1 MAEQTNT
8 ATPAAPNAE
17 EVEYEYVEVPE
28 GDAQQYE
35 ETAEYEYVEAPA
47 DDIQYEYVEVPE
59 GDAQQYEETAE
70 YEYVEAPAAEAPAT
84 EENVEYEYVEAP
96 AAEENVE
103 YEYVEAPAAEAPA
116 AEENVEYEYVEAPAA
131 EASATEENVEYEYVE
146 APAAEAPATEE
157 NVEYE
162 YVEAPAAEAP
172 AAEENVEYEYVEAPA
187 AEAPAAEENVEY
199 EYVEAPATT
208 DETPALPEPEL
219 PPEEDELPPP
229 AGMPEEAAPVAAEP
243 ALPPEEE
250 TPEPAAPAQP
260 EPVAE
265 AVAEPEPDPA
275 PEPADENLP
284 ATADELESI
293 AEQASAPIETPQPT
307 TDAPAVSAE
316 ELETVEPEPAE
327 NTAAIDAL
335 ADQTVAEAAAHES
348 ETAQNT
354 TEETQEEQDPR
365 DADDA
370 LPATGA
376 FSFDGALTASFTG
389 AAESDTVVLTNAA
402 HAFDDLSRWYLLISE
417 FSVTPLADQNG
428 AEIPLSDDIFCQ
440 GAFINADG
448 SAVPFVNET
457 GLTVP
462 SDNTNLALCGTKV
475 LPMAGQEGA
484 TIELEDSAGM
494 LIGPNGVTLM
504 FSHLNKLV
512 VPDVPPVAAQPQTA
526 APMNAPVAYAL
537 PRLNEP
543 AVDAFVF
550 TADDGEKQ
558 TDEPAILVKTGY
570 TLYGWNVTFASGLT
584 MSLADVRTFQSKHG
598 VLPEPDG
605 TIGYKQAR
613 LTFKNAQSIRVY
625 EKPSYCGYGKRPE

>member
-70 YEYVEAPAAEAPAT
+70 YEYVEAPAAEAPA
-84 EENVEYEYVEAP
+84 A
-96 AAEENVE
+96 
-103 YEYVEAPAAEAPA
+103 
-116 AEENVEYEYVEAPAA
+116 
-131 EASATEENVEYEYVE
+131 EENVEYEYVE

-199 EYVEAPATT
+199 EYVEAPAAEAPAAEENVEYEYVEAPETAE
-208 DETPALPEPEL
+208 ETPALPEPEL

-229 AGMPEEAAPVAAEP
+229 AGMPEETAPVAAEP

-250 TPEPAAPAQP
+250 APEPAAPAAEPVAAQP

-265 AVAEPEPDPA
+265 AVAAPV
-275 PEPADENLP
+275 PEPAADEDLP

-293 AEQASAPIETPQPT
+293 AEMAFAAAGTPQPA

-316 ELETVEPEPAE
+316 ELETVEPEPVE
-327 NTAAIDAL
+327 NTTAIDAL

-348 ETAQNT
+348 EATQNT
-354 TEETQEEQDPR
+354 IEETQEEQDPR
-365 DADDA
+365 DAADT

-376 FSFDGALTASFTG
+376 FSFDGSLTASFNGTAG
-389 AAESDTVVLTNAA
+389 SDTVVLTNAA
-402 HAFDDLSRWYLLISE
+402 RAFDDLSRWYLLISE

-462 SDNTNLALCGTKV
+462 SGNTNLALCGAKV

-494 LIGPNGVTLM
+494 LIGPNGVMLM

-512 VPDVPPVAAQPQTA
+512 VPDVPPVSAQPQTA

-537 PRLNEP
+537 PRLDEP

-598 VLPEPDG
+598 VLPESDG

>member
-28 GDAQQYE
+28 GDAAQYE

-96 AAEENVE
+96 AAET
-103 YEYVEAPAAEAPA
+103 P
-116 AEENVEYEYVEAPAA
+116 
-131 EASATEENVEYEYVE
+131 ATEENVEYEYVE
-146 APAAEAPATEE
+146 APAAGAPATEE

-172 AAEENVEYEYVEAPA
+172 AAAENVEYEYVEAPA
-187 AEAPAAEENVEY
+187 PTE
-199 EYVEAPATT
+199 
-208 DETPALPEPEL
+208 ETPALPEPEL
-219 PPEEDELPPP
+219 PPEEEELPPP
-229 AGMPEEAAPVAAEP
+229 AGMPEEVAPVADEP
-243 ALPPEEE
+243 VLPPEEE
-250 TPEPAAPAQP
+250 IP
-260 EPVAE
+260 EPVAAQSE
-265 AVAEPEPDPA
+265 PIAETVAEPEHA

-307 TDAPAVSAE
+307 TDAPAPAVSAE
-316 ELETVEPEPAE
+316 ELETVEPEPIE
-327 NTAAIDAL
+327 NTAEIDAL
-335 ADQTVAEAAAHES
+335 ADQTIAETAAHES

-512 VPDVPPVAAQPQTA
+512 VPDVPPVSAQPQTA

-537 PRLNEP
+537 PRLDEP

-598 VLPEPDG
+598 VLPESDG